1 MQNLVATVH
10 DSEMLLICG
19 DLIGHNGK
27 ESLGYEG
34 IHGRYGFENWNVDG
48 ERILEFVVANNL
60 FWGNSKVIEK
70 DNHLI
75 TYQSGNSSSQ
85 IDYILLQHDKFNVV
99 KDINP

>member
-27 ESLGYEG
+27 ESLSYEG

-60 FWGNSKVIEK
+60 FLGQFKSYWERQSPYHIPIWQFFKPNR
-70 DNHLI
+70 LYI
-75 TYQSGNSSSQ
+75 TSAWQ
-85 IDYILLQHDKFNVV
+85 I
-99 KDINP
+99 